1 MIKIIDIFV
10 IMIYNVKYPRKR
22 AVHAVTC
29 RFPHDST
36 EFVGTGYDSLQAV
49 VVPIGLRFINVDSL
63 RLRSSKRKRQEV

>member
-1 MIKIIDIFV
+1 MLNTLARGRHRHCKLPIT
-10 IMIYNVKYPRKR
+10 P
-22 AVHAVTC
+22 
-29 RFPHDST
+29 PHDST

>member
-1 MIKIIDIFV
+1 
-10 IMIYNVKYPRKR
+10 MIYNSKYPRKR
-22 AVHAVTC
+22 TIPAVYIADC
-29 RFPHDST
+29 PHDSK